1 MTKYYIAIDNQR
13 QGPFPAEELPQHG
26 LTPESLVWC
35 KGMVGWEKA
44 KNVPELAYLLVQTPN
59 VAPPQPPVQPAAYQP
74 PYPQQYGQYPQYPQ
88 QQYGQPQ
95 YGQQY
100 GSYQQYSGGYNQP
113 MMPQPQLGF
122 GEAIKICFNKYADF
136 SGRAR
141 RSEFWWFSLFSVL
154 LTIFTCGI
162 GALVIIIPSIAV
174 TVRRLHDIGRSG
186 WWYGGQFLLSGAVN
200 LISLF
205 INDNGDMGIGVAMII
220 LPLSLA
226 SLALS
231 ITLLVFYCTDSTPGE
246 NEYGIS
252 PKYDPNYYN
261 R

>member
-1 MTKYYIAIDNQR
+1 MTNYYIANDNQR
-13 QGPFPAEELPQHG
+13 QGPFPAEELPRHG

-35 KGMVGWEKA
+35 KGMTGWERA
-44 KNVPELAYLLVQTPN
+44 KNVPELAPLLAFQ
-59 VAPPQPPVQPAAYQP
+59 QPPVAPAAYQQP
-74 PYPQQYGQYPQYPQ
+74 PYQQPYQ
-88 QQYGQPQ
+88 QPQ
-95 YGQQY
+95 YGP
-100 GSYQQYSGGYNQP
+100 YQQYSGNYNQP
-113 MMPQPQLGF
+113 VGPQPQLGF